1 MRRFVLFAILVAT
14 GVAGALAAS
23 PLVVLPY
30 QSTLTLPEGK
40 YGVQLCSGAC
50 KGLAGR
56 QGKDGKMEAV
66 VVDVDG
72 TSSCPSPNGYGM
84 IKLSSKD
91 SIEQQRKVLIH
102 EVVHIAMACDQRNST
117 IEERIAEDVSA
128 LYDDQFFH
136 AFMTGGK

>member
-1 MRRFVLFAILVAT
+1 MRGLVLFVILAAT
-14 GVAGALAAS
+14 GLAGALAQHA
-23 PLVVLPY
+23 LVVLPY

-50 KGLAGR
+50 KGLVGR
-56 QGKDGKMEAV
+56 QTKDGKMEAV
-66 VVDVDG
+66 IADVDG
-72 TSSCPSPNGYGM
+72 TSSCPSANGYGM

-91 SIEQQRKVLIH
+91 TIEQQRKVLIH
-102 EVVHIAMACDQRNST
+102 EVVHIAMTCDQRQST

-136 AFMTGGK
+136 GFMTGGR